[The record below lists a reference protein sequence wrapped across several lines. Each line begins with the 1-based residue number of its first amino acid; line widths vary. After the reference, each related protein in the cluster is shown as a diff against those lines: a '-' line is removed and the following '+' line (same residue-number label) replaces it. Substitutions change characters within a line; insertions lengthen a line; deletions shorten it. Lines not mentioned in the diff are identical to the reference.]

1 MPKMNRKENHIYT
14 RGRGIMTD
22 CPYGGVCTVTCEY
35 YSVYGC
41 TQNDDNGDW
50 QDINWLDSDD
60 DEG

>member
-1 MPKMNRKENHIYT
+1 MSCAISKGDATMV
-14 RGRGIMTD
+14 D
-22 CPYGGVCTVTCEY
+22 CPYGGVCSVTCEY

-41 TQNDDNGDW
+41 TRNDAQGDW